1 MRIKYIIPF
10 PISETDIEKRAEQI
24 PMGLIPAG
32 VEIDFVPVRNS
43 ALLADSAYEGLLL
56 DMFILEAGQRAEEE
70 GFDAVCIDTASDSG
84 MLALRSRLS
93 IPVVGPGLVACHV
106 ASMLGRRFSVV
117 SLFSRWADNVRRNLV
132 SYELDHK
139 AASFRSLTDVVPD
152 IRRLMGGKDHLLP
165 EIEKLC
171 RLAIDEDGAD
181 VIVLAST
188 TMHEV
193 AAYLKPRLE
202 VPVINPGIW
211 GFRMAVDLAELSVS
225 HSKRAYPSPGTAQ
238 DEIFASLPSAAS
250 YVAASV
256 KRSGSGSA

>member
-1 MRIKYIIPF
+1 MKIKYIIPF
-10 PISETDIEKRAEQI
+10 PIDEADIGKRADQI
-24 PMGLIPAG
+24 PVDLIPPG
-32 VEIDFVPVRNS
+32 VEIHFVPVRNS
-43 ALLADSAYEGLLL
+43 AFLADSAYEGLLL

-93 IPVVGPGLVACHV
+93 IPVIGPGLVACHM

-117 SLFSRWADNVRRNLV
+117 SLFSRWADNMRRNLV
-132 SYELDHK
+132 GYELDHK
-139 AASFRSLTDVVPD
+139 VASFRSLTDVVPD
-152 IRRLMGGKDHLLP
+152 IRRLMGGKEHLFP

-193 AAYLKPRLE
+193 ADYLKHRLE

-211 GFRMAVDLAELSVS
+211 GFRLAVDLAALSVS
-225 HSKRAYPSPGTAQ
+225 HSKKAYPSPGTAQ
-238 DEIFASLPSAAS
+238 DGIFSALPSAAG

-256 KRSGSGSA
+256 KRSGPADG